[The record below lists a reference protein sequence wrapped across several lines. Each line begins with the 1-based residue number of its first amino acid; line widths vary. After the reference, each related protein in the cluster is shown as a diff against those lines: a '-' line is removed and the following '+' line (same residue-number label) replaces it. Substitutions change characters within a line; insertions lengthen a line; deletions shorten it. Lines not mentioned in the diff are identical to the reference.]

1 MLLVDTKAV
10 SNPSA
15 ALLGVKT
22 PISCV
27 LMFRSNIVSI
37 TGNVFVFHFSEAFV
51 YLSMAII
58 SFCLEIVILEAQL

>member
-37 TGNVFVFHFSEAFV
+37 TGNVFVF
-51 YLSMAII
+51 
-58 SFCLEIVILEAQL
+58 SFFRSICLLEHGNN

>member
-15 ALLGVKT
+15 ALLGVRT

-37 TGNVFVFHFSEAFV
+37 TGNVFVF
-51 YLSMAII
+51 
-58 SFCLEIVILEAQL
+58 SFFRSICLLEHGNN